1 MAARADSTLGSFGER
16 SEDDG
21 AAPDSAGTLARV
33 SDQEERRDAIGRAY
47 AAARRAIA
55 LARTYRREP
64 ASTGRREQEC
74 LAEVALLRR
83 MILGLRMADR
93 LSPGLGIPGLCKV
106 LRSELSSAHDPP
118 LASGRRVG

>member
-1 MAARADSTLGSFGER
+1 MAARADSTLGSLGER
-16 SEDDG
+16 LEDDG

-33 SDQEERRDAIGRAY
+33 SDQEERRDAIDRAY

-64 ASTGRREQEC
+64 ASTGRREEEC

-83 MILGLRMADR
+83 MILGLRVADR
-93 LSPGLGIPGLCKV
+93 LSPGLGVPGLCKV

-118 LASGRRVG
+118 SASGRRAG

>member
-55 LARTYRREP
+55 LARTYRRES

-83 MILGLRMADR
+83 MILGLRVADR
-93 LSPGLGIPGLCKV
+93 LSPRLGIPGLSKV